1 MPPAPASPCAQKPAA
16 TQKPRTSVG
25 PRMNSLSGV
34 NASGPLI
41 EPDDLH
47 LLERRHALDRVLQ
60 QRLEARPVLGEQL
73 AVEVGRDPVERPRGG
88 SRS

>member
-25 PRMNSLSGV
+25 PRMNSPSGV

-41 EPDDLH
+41 SLH
-47 LLERRHALDRVLQ
+47 DPIVRQRRHADEGVLHQ
-60 QRLEARPVLGEQL
+60 LLEPRPVLLEQL
-73 AVEVGRDPVERPRGG
+73 PLKSAGMPSSDHGAQ
-88 SRS
+88 